1 MNKDDCK
8 TQIISWIFF
17 YKLVFSSYFYDAT
30 EQVQTCFKNY
40 LSKIKFS
47 KILIIRPLCTNLSH
61 CIAIQIQS
69 IVHFIT
75 DLLSQYLSLLFI
87 VFNEHSIYSKNKCKY
102 HLHNMWA
109 NKSLWQRKLLMHFA
123 MCTTVNEVLGI
134 IMWNFKHDNIC

>member
-1 MNKDDCK
+1 MNKGDCK

-17 YKLVFSSYFYDAT
+17 INWYLVLIFMMQLSKFNL
-30 EQVQTCFKNY
+30 VFKNY